1 MEDHETFQ
9 KAVQELHRNGDWQGI
24 IKLYEQGMVDTNIL
38 WYRPCFEAIQFLKDS
53 LSHFC
58 MKGVA
63 SVGCGTGLLEW
74 LINMSTGL
82 PVKGYEVDA
91 GWWES
96 KYCPPKFWPHIECVD
111 VDSLP
116 DIDDDDALLFCY
128 FNNLAAFD
136 RYLNKFNGSCI
147 VLIGPGEGSGRHCD
161 PSPFYLR
168 NDANWDV
175 HSVHDNAFNDAIVVY
190 KRVVL

>member
-1 MEDHETFQ
+1 MGRVRKVMEDHETFQ
-9 KAVQELHRNGDWQGI
+9 KAVQELHRNGDWQ
-24 IKLYEQGMVDTNIL
+24 
-38 WYRPCFEAIQFLKDS
+38 
-53 LSHFC
+53 
-58 MKGVA
+58 
-63 SVGCGTGLLEW
+63 
-74 LINMSTGL
+74 GL

-190 KRVVL
+190 KRVRLWIRLCFFYNILGKLFQLTSNMIHGK